1 GAACDRFGLRR
12 VTPPVIA
19 LLIAGTYALYLGAE
33 RFPSALI
40 PLYVIAGLGAG
51 AAVLTPILMVHAFP
65 PPVRFSGV
73 SFSYNV
79 ALAGIGGV
87 TPLIVSWLVHWNRLS
102 PAHYVAVA
110 AVFGLIATRLAEV
123 ETEWTQAVESEAA
136 A

>member
-1 GAACDRFGLRR
+1 M
-12 VTPPVIA
+12 TPPLIA

-33 RFPSALI
+33 HFPSALI
-40 PLYVIAGLGAG
+40 PLYMIAGLGAG

-87 TPLIVSWLVHWNRLS
+87 TPLLVSWLVHWNRLS
-102 PAHYVAVA
+102 PAYYVTFA
-110 AVFGLIATRLAEV
+110 AVLGFVATILADVDTESTEAV
-123 ETEWTQAVESEAA
+123 ETEAA